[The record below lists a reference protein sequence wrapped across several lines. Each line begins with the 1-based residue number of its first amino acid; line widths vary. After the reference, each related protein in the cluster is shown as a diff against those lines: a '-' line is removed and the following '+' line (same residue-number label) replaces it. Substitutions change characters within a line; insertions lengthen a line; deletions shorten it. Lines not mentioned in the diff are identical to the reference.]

1 MFQSPSAPS
10 SPFGPMLVTQ
20 ENGVG
25 NAVRF
30 RVTVPPFKPTFASLS
45 GAIVMSALE
54 SKLSGR
60 SCQCQPLTGRWLER
74 RGI

>member
-45 GAIVMSALE
+45 GAIVMSALRA
-54 SKLSGR
+54 SSQGAHVNV
-60 SCQCQPLTGRWLER
+60 SP
-74 RGI
+74 